1 MSCQQVPRL
10 SEDPY
15 IFTEAVSSTPIL
27 FNPQK
32 SKSPQNTKPINQPIP
47 SEARDSI
54 ETSNITQQLFCNRFN
69 GTTTAIETPSA
80 SFTQQQQI
88 INGMQKNV
96 ISITT
101 ISNGSKSHSGV
112 VNNKVHQQQQQPFH
126 SHSHQK
132 IVTTAAVTVTPTI
145 SAASSGCSLLTQVI
159 PWHQT
164 PSTTSLTS
172 PPSKQQ
178 IQHPNQQNNHLR
190 QHQSQSQSQQ
200 SFFTLTAN
208 NCGSNSNVQSLASPS
223 TLLPPSNFHQN
234 TLAQQLQK
242 VGSTLTNSTTSA
254 SPWQKQHQNPD
265 HHHQQKKQYS
275 KVSIYTQNAPK
286 PSPQSASQNR
296 VVDNVVT
303 CNVAS
308 SRQPSFIPAQPSIFS
323 NSSSSSVQ
331 PNHSDLNEIPVSVI
345 YRTNPL
351 QKDECETKPRVVREL
366 QPPPPSSNAP
376 TTLQLINTSP
386 NRKSINEKDDK
397 NVVFATPAKRD
408 SRVLS
413 SSAKK
418 SLKKSASPSGN
429 TNSGK
434 AKRTPN
440 NQITHHETLKKIPSV
455 SYHPF
460 SSSSSSVSTSSIR
473 RRQRIRKKSELEWHA
488 PDTYIFDSVSPLTSY
503 IERSQ
508 RLAEKC
514 DITVTSA
521 KASCVQ
527 KHWLGVYD
535 LKDPDTDSSNI
546 SARVLNIGREERIE
560 RHKALLR
567 RQAVQ
572 LISSHAFLKPTV
584 ARNRLVFV
592 SKFLQ
597 KLKNQEHVE
606 LEKKCSVLSCSNRAL
621 ALTAQCYIHITAN
634 VDQHLFLPCT
644 AKFADNTQCRIP
656 VFDISHEL
664 PLCREHGWKRD
675 NYNRIVQEQRPKMRA
690 IQKRTKLNGV
700 CGRPPKRSKKKRKGS
715 TSSLES
721 IGSNPTNTTTT
732 NTFIS
737 TPTRLTVN
745 TLAPPNVATNS
756 IGATIA
762 CDKNSSASQKIGGG
776 YTIKLNETKS
786 VTPQSV
792 KSNMLP
798 AMNILSPGMEI
809 MNIMKNQHQ
818 QDLLTQDML
827 SICENSSVYA
837 SSEDTGVGGL
847 SETELMVGTQDA
859 EEIPLADTRLLE
871 EHDLTNVLN
880 NLPVDAFNELF
891 TVVRQDERE
900 EVERALEL
908 ADKQIKSLQQ
918 MTGNDDTDF
927 LRDLLDG
934 SDQILDDTDICTEIV
949 SSHSPD
955 TSGIDTTTLF
965 VDGGSN
971 STAGSCTGPTPT
983 DIRGLVQ
990 T

>member
-1 MSCQQVPRL
+1 MSCQQAPRL
-10 SEDPY
+10 TEDPY
-15 IFTEAVSSTPIL
+15 VFTEAVSSAPVL

-32 SKSPQNTKPINQPIP
+32 SRNPHNPKPVCQSLPQLSRESTNANV
-47 SEARDSI
+47 A
-54 ETSNITQQLFCNRFN
+54 QQFFSSRFN

-80 SFTQQQQI
+80 SITQQQQI
-88 INGMQKNV
+88 INGMHKNV

-101 ISNGSKSHSGV
+101 ISNGNSHLGV
-112 VNNKVHQQQQQPFH
+112 PLNNKSQQHQHQQQQQPQHLH
-126 SHSHQK
+126 SHPK
-132 IVTTAAVTVTPTI
+132 IVTTAAVTVTP
-145 SAASSGCSLLTQVI
+145 AATVSSCCSLPTQVI
-159 PWHQT
+159 SWNQT
-164 PSTTSLTS
+164 PTSSSTS
-172 PPSKQQ
+172 PPAQQ
-178 IQHPNQQNNHLR
+178 Q
-190 QHQSQSQSQQ
+190 QHQQLQQQHHQQQQ
-200 SFFTLTAN
+200 SFFTLTT
-208 NCGSNSNVQSLASPS
+208 NCGGGNVQSLPSPS

-242 VGSTLTNSTTSA
+242 VGSTLTNANANSTA
-254 SPWQKQHQNPD
+254 PAHWQR
-265 HHHQQKKQYS
+265 QQQYS
-275 KVSIYTQNAPK
+275 KVSVYPQNAP
-286 PSPQSASQNR
+286 PSVPQKRAVENI
-296 VVDNVVT
+296 VT
-303 CNVAS
+303 CHATS
-308 SRQPSFIPAQPSIFS
+308 SPPSSTSSAAPPSIPPDQP
-323 NSSSSSVQ
+323 SVQ
-331 PNHSDLNEIPVSVI
+331 PNHSDINEIPVSVI
-345 YRTNPL
+345 YRTTPI
-351 QKDECETKPRVVREL
+351 KSEPGTSPRVVQEA
-366 QPPPPSSNAP
+366 PSTP
-376 TTLQLINTSP
+376 TVTSP
-386 NRKSINEKDDK
+386 IRKPTKDLCDK

-408 SRVLS
+408 ARVLS

-418 SLKKSASPSGN
+418 SLKGSN
-429 TNSGK
+429 TGAPGK
-434 AKRTPN
+434 AKRTQ
-440 NQITHHETLKKIPSV
+440 NQTTHHEALPRIPSIN
-455 SYHPF
+455 HH
-460 SSSSSSVSTSSIR
+460 SSSTTSPSASSLSLSSASYR
-473 RRQRIRKKSELEWHA
+473 RRPKTRRNSGEWHA
-488 PDTYIFDSVSPLTSY
+488 PDTYIFDSVSPLTSH
-503 IERSQ
+503 IERRQ
-508 RLAEKC
+508 RSAEKC
-514 DITVTSA
+514 DITITSA

-527 KHWLGVYD
+527 KHWMGVYD
-535 LKDPDTDSSNI
+535 LKDPYGDDI
-546 SARVLNIGREERIE
+546 SARALNIGREERIE

-572 LISSHAFLKPTV
+572 LISSHAFLKPTA
-584 ARNRLVFV
+584 ARSRLVFV

-597 KLKNQEHVE
+597 KLKKQEDVE
-606 LEKKCSVLSCSNRAL
+606 LEKKCCVGSCSNRAL
-621 ALTAQCYIHITAN
+621 ALTAQCYIHITGN

-675 NYNRIVQEQRPKMRA
+675 NYNRIAQEQRPKIKV
-690 IQKRTKLNGV
+690 IQKRTKSNGM

-721 IGSNPTNTTTT
+721 IGSSST
-732 NTFIS
+732 TFIS
-737 TPTRLTVN
+737 TPTRSTSI
-745 TLAPPNVATNS
+745 TLAPPNQASNR
-756 IGATIA
+756 IGAKIVF
-762 CDKNSSASQKIGGG
+762 DGNSPAATIGGG
-776 YTIKLNETKS
+776 YTIKLNET
-786 VTPQSV
+786 TQSAT
-792 KSNMLP
+792 SQSSMLSG
-798 AMNILSPGMEI
+798 MSSLSPGIEM
-809 MNIMKNQHQ
+809 MNIMKTQHQHQ

-847 SETELMVGTQDA
+847 SESELMVGTQDA
-859 EEIPLADTRLLE
+859 EEIPLGDTRLLE

-918 MTGNDDTDF
+918 MTGNDTDF

-949 SSHSPD
+949 SAHSPD

>member
-1 MSCQQVPRL
+1 MSCQQAPRL
-10 SEDPY
+10 TEDPY
-15 IFTEAVSSTPIL
+15 VFTEAVSSTPVL

-32 SKSPQNTKPINQPIP
+32 SRHPHNPKPVNNQPLLH
-47 SEARDSI
+47 SQQTTRDSG
-54 ETSNITQQLFCNRFN
+54 NANNVTQQFFCGRFN

-80 SFTQQQQI
+80 SITQQQQI

-101 ISNGSKSHSGV
+101 ISNGNSHSNV
-112 VNNKVHQQQQQPFH
+112 ASNNKLQQQQQQQQHHH
-126 SHSHQK
+126 SHPK
-132 IVTTAAVTVTPTI
+132 IVTTAAVTVTPTT
-145 SAASSGCSLLTQVI
+145 AASSCCSLPTQVI
-159 PWHQT
+159 SWNQT
-164 PSTTSLTS
+164 PTSTSSAS
-172 PPSKQQ
+172 PPAQHHHQQQ
-178 IQHPNQQNNHLR
+178 INHL
-190 QHQSQSQSQQ
+190 HQQQQQQQQQPQQ
-200 SFFTLTAN
+200 SFFTLTS
-208 NCGSNSNVQSLASPS
+208 NCSGGGNVQNLSSPS

-242 VGSTLTNSTTSA
+242 VGSTLTNTNSTKPA
-254 SPWQKQHQNPD
+254 QWQR
-265 HHHQQKKQYS
+265 HQQQQQQQYS
-275 KVSIYTQNAPK
+275 KVSVYPQNAPL
-286 PSPQSASQNR
+286 PNR
-296 VVDNVVT
+296 VVENVVT
-303 CNVAS
+303 CHATS
-308 SRQPSFIPAQPSIFS
+308 SSSSTAQPSFPSD
-323 NSSSSSVQ
+323 SSSSSVQ
-331 PNHSDLNEIPVSVI
+331 PNHSDINEIPVSVI
-345 YRTNPL
+345 YRTTPI
-351 QKDECETKPRVVREL
+351 KTEPGTSPRVVREAAATST
-366 QPPPPSSNAP
+366 PTAPSP
-376 TTLQLINTSP
+376 SP
-386 NRKSINEKDDK
+386 NRKSSVNDLSDK

-418 SLKKSASPSGN
+418 SLKSS
-429 TNSGK
+429 TNGPPGK
-434 AKRTPN
+434 AKRSQSQT
-440 NQITHHETLKKIPSV
+440 THHEALPRIPSINQ
-455 SYHPF
+455 HH
-460 SSSSSSVSTSSIR
+460 SSSTSLPSATPVSSTSSSSIR
-473 RRQRIRKKSELEWHA
+473 RRQKNRRNSGEWHA
-488 PDTYIFDSVSPLTSY
+488 PDTYIFDSVSPLTSH
-503 IERSQ
+503 IERRQ
-508 RLAEKC
+508 RTAEKC
-514 DITVTSA
+514 DITITSA

-535 LKDPDTDSSNI
+535 LKDPDSDNI
-546 SARVLNIGREERIE
+546 SARAPNIGREERIE

-572 LISSHAFLKPTV
+572 LISSHAFLKPTA
-584 ARNRLVFV
+584 ARSRLVFV

-597 KLKNQEHVE
+597 KLKNQEDVE
-606 LEKKCSVLSCSNRAL
+606 LEKKCCVPSCSNRAL
-621 ALTAQCYIHITAN
+621 ALTAQCYIHITGN

-675 NYNRIVQEQRPKMRA
+675 NYNRIVQEQRPKIKV
-690 IQKRTKLNGV
+690 IQKRTKSNGM
-700 CGRPPKRSKKKRKGS
+700 CGRPPKRSKNKRKGS

-721 IGSNPTNTTTT
+721 IGSSNTT
-732 NTFIS
+732 TFIS
-737 TPTRLTVN
+737 TPNRSSAIA
-745 TLAPPNVATNS
+745 LAPPNITSSNR
-756 IGATIA
+756 IGATIVY
-762 CDKNSSASQKIGGG
+762 DGNSSGATIGGG
-776 YTIKLNETKS
+776 YTIKLNEIS
-786 VTPQSV
+786 SQPVSQ
-792 KSNMLP
+792 SNMLP
-798 AMNILSPGMEI
+798 AMNTLSPGLEI
-809 MNIMKNQHQ
+809 MNIMKNSHQ

-847 SETELMVGTQDA
+847 SESELMVGTQDA

-918 MTGNDDTDF
+918 MTGNDTDF